1 MDMLRKSFEFLTK
14 LGMMLLHIAAAFL
27 LTLLSLAHLV
37 RWTGIPEIA
46 AIVAL
51 FISLPIL
58 IVGVLNLSFDGY
70 SRIPPLGWVGVVM
83 MLATG
88 VFLVALI
95 LIF

>member
-1 MDMLRKSFEFLTK
+1 MLRKSFEFLTK
-14 LGMMLLHIAAAFL
+14 LGMVLLHIAAAFL
-27 LTLLSLAHLV
+27 FTLLSLAYLV
-37 RWTGIPEIA
+37 PWTGIPEIA

-58 IVGVLNLSFDGY
+58 IIGVCSTCLSMATA
-70 SRIPPLGWVGVVM
+70 RIPTLGWVGVIM

-88 VFLVALI
+88 VFLVAII